1 MTGTNPSRTAVKTYE
16 SSPTFADAK
25 KSRVPLAKID
35 LSGGRAARKLAR
47 VVPAADGRLPRIST
61 FNSAL

>member
-1 MTGTNPSRTAVKTYE
+1 MKTYE
-16 SSPTFADAK
+16 SSPIFAYAK

-35 LSGGRAARKLAR
+35 LSGGQAARKLAR
-47 VVPAADGRLPRIST
+47 VVPAADGRPPRIST

>member
-1 MTGTNPSRTAVKTYE
+1 MKTYE
-16 SSPTFADAK
+16 SSPIFADAKK

-35 LSGGRAARKLAR
+35 LSGGQAARKLAR

>member
-1 MTGTNPSRTAVKTYE
+1 MKTYE
-16 SSPTFADAK
+16 SSPLFAVAK

-35 LSGGRAARKLAR
+35 ISGGSAARKLAR
-47 VVPAADGRLPRIST
+47 VIPTDDGRTSRIST

>member
-1 MTGTNPSRTAVKTYE
+1 MKTYE
-16 SSPTFADAK
+16 PSPLFAVAK

-35 LSGGRAARKLAR
+35 ISGGSAARKLAR
-47 VVPAADGRLPRIST
+47 VIPTADGRTSRIST

>member
-1 MTGTNPSRTAVKTYE
+1 MKTYE
-16 SSPTFADAK
+16 SSPIFADAK

-35 LSGGRAARKLAR
+35 LSGGQAARKLAR
-47 VVPAADGRLPRIST
+47 VVPAADGRPPRIST